1 MTAHVLRH
9 RFAASPLLA
18 CLALAAG
25 LSLVPLQA
33 RPASGGAH
41 GLTVGAASS
50 LADVMTEIGD
60 AYARAGGPQIS
71 LHVAGS
77 NTIAR
82 QIVEGAPIDVFI
94 SADAAQMDVVERS
107 GRIVPGSR
115 RDLLTN
121 TLVVVV
127 PAGRE
132 STASGPADLAKGA
145 VRRIALGNPQSVP
158 AGVYAREWLER
169 LQLWSEVAPKV
180 VPTLTVRAAL
190 AAVRAGRAD
199 AGVVFETDALS
210 DPQVVVVYRVP
221 ADQAPPVRYPA
232 AVVRGGRER
241 EAAAFVSFLS
251 GSRARTIFEA
261 AGFVTLGSLD
271 RPRS

>member
-1 MTAHVLRH
+1 MALHVPRLRSL
-9 RFAASPLLA
+9 ASPVSA
-18 CLALAAG
+18 CLVLAAV
-25 LSLVPLQA
+25 LSLLPRQV
-33 RPASGGAH
+33 GAQ

-50 LADVMTEIGD
+50 LADVMAEIGR
-60 AYARAGGPQIS
+60 AYEKSGGPRIS

-77 NTIAR
+77 NTLAR

-127 PAGRE
+127 PAGHE
-132 STASGPADLAKGA
+132 STVKGPADLSGSA
-145 VRRIALGNPQSVP
+145 VRRVALGNPQSVP
-158 AGVYAREWLER
+158 AGVYARQWLER
-169 LQLWSEVAPKV
+169 RQLWNAVAPKV

-190 AAVRAGRAD
+190 AAVRAGRVD
-199 AGVVFETDALS
+199 AGVVFATDAIS

-221 ADQAPPVRYPA
+221 ADQAPPIRYPA
-232 AVVRGGRER
+232 SVMRGERER

-251 GSRARTIFEA
+251 GPEARTIFEA
-261 AGFVTLGSLD
+261 AGFATLE
-271 RPRS
+271 